1 MVSGYI
7 RGAPAAAEHSS
18 KKASVDTRASNGR
31 RLEVL
36 CLYISTHE
44 VSHPVQHF
52 SPPPPAR
59 SFLWFASARRPAT
72 KTVPRLPILGH
83 THLLPIMLKEGPV
96 KCLARWA
103 KQLQF
108 HTYELNIVGGDIVV
122 CLDARDIKH
131 VLLDK

>member
-1 MVSGYI
+1 
-7 RGAPAAAEHSS
+7 
-18 KKASVDTRASNGR
+18 
-31 RLEVL
+31 
-36 CLYISTHE
+36 
-44 VSHPVQHF
+44 
-52 SPPPPAR
+52 
-59 SFLWFASARRPAT
+59 
-72 KTVPRLPILGH
+72 
-83 THLLPIMLKEGPV
+83 MLKEGPV